1 MTEIHPMATV
11 ARSSRSSMAI
21 FLLVLIVG
29 TAIDLSAL
37 YMLQHVELGPA
48 ARITI
53 ALAPLPANLILL
65 AMVLRAIR
73 RLDEF
78 QKRVHFEAVVFAFL
92 ATGIA
97 VFIYGYLEKAQFVGS
112 FNTLLIWAFMAIF
125 YGIGYFISANHY
137 K

>member
-1 MTEIHPMATV
+1 MTEIHPMTTV